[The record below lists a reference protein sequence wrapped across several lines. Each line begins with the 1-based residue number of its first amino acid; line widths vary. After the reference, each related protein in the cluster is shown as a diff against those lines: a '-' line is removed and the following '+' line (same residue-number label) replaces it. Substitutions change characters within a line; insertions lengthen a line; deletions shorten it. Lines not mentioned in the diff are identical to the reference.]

1 MSEQLQPNETPT
13 QLVNNEL
20 TERVNNAFIAN
31 GYTLLNGG
39 SDNVIMISGDKEGK
53 DPVDLLLTLE
63 GMEEVSKTLRA
74 EVDNKADN
82 MSESSDGNE
91 E

>member
-1 MSEQLQPNETPT
+1 MNEELQPNETPT

-39 SDNVIMISGDKEGK
+39 SDNVIMISGDK
-53 DPVDLLLTLE
+53 DDASADMLLTLE

-82 MSESSDGNE
+82 RPESSDGNE